1 MAKGISQFK
10 ALTKARFA
18 SPNLFRVDISRN
30 NPSDSSAFRERLSF
44 VCHNAQIPG
53 LTMVATDKDLA
64 YRSTVRQKTYDDIT
78 LAFHCNDDMLE
89 LEYFQDWMGAMVNHE
104 TNRVGFYNDYI
115 GTLTISKLSRQS
127 RVINGEEATEPN
139 ATTLVTTI
147 NEAYPK
153 RIEPLA
159 LDYSSNGALMSLNIN
174 FAYRDYEQKWVPLES
189 GTEEVSGQP
198 VGAGEKVKQ
207 ENKKSLVTESLRK
220 VTNLKAIRTDETI
233 EEFRNRFGLQV
244 PPENRI

>member
-1 MAKGISQFK
+1 MAKGISDLK
-10 ALTKARFA
+10 AQTSANFA
-18 SPNLFRVDISRN
+18 SPNLFRVDVSRN
-30 NPSDSSAFRERLSF
+30 KPSDSSAFRERLTF
-44 VCHNAQIPG
+44 VCHTAQIPG

-115 GTLTISKLSRQS
+115 GTLTIRKLSRQS
-127 RVINGEEATEPN
+127 RVINGGEATEPN
-139 ATTLVTTI
+139 ATTLITII

-159 LDYSSNGALMSLNIN
+159 LDYSSNGALMSLNVN

-198 VGAGEKVKQ
+198 FAARSVDTEA
-207 ENKKSLVTESLRK
+207 NKKNPMNEILDKTQNFKFRGDTAGS
-220 VTNLKAIRTDETI
+220 NDEFDNS
-233 EEFRNRFGLQV
+233 EF
-244 PPENRI
+244 E